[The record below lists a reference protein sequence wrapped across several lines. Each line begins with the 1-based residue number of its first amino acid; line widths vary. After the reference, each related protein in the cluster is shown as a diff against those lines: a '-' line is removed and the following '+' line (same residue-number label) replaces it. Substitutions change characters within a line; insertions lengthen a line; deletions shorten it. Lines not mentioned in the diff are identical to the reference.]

1 MQWRAVSHGLAEFE
15 NQGLLADG
23 DEAWRP
29 VLAALIDGYAAAAHP
44 TQDQTPSGRR
54 QRHGASGGHSLV
66 VPAT

>member
-44 TQDQTPSGRR
+44 TQDQDTERS
-54 QRHGASGGHSLV
+54 AA
-66 VPAT
+66 AT